1 MAAIQ
6 RVTSPVT
13 FPVLLAA
20 LCAGVAFAGP
30 EVPGAPQEGPIAL
43 VGGTIYPVSGPPVEG
58 GTLVFDQGRITAVSR
73 RVKAPPGAKPIDVR
87 GKRVY
92 PGLINAYSQ
101 LGLVEIGAVRATRDY
116 AETGKINPNVKAEV
130 AVNPDSELIPVTRSG
145 GVLLSL
151 SAPTSGLISGTSAL
165 LQLDGWTGK
174 EMTLKAPVAMHVQ
187 WQRTS
192 PAAVWKQS
200 EAKQDEQTTRD
211 EALALLEQTF
221 ADARSYQKARAAG
234 NEAPGS
240 HPLDVRWEAMLPV
253 LDGKVPL
260 VVAADEIQQIQAAV
274 AFAQREK
281 VKLIIYGG
289 YDAPHCAALLNKH
302 RVPVIVSTVHR
313 LPRRRGDAYDAA
325 YSLPG
330 RLHAAGIEFCIAS
343 QNTSNARNL
352 PYEAATAAGFGL
364 SPDEALKAITLY
376 PAQILGADDRV
387 GSLDAGKDATL
398 IITDGDPLETPTH
411 VEAAFI
417 QGRRVDLDN
426 RHERLWRKYQEKYRR
441 LEQSGK

>member
-1 MAAIQ
+1 MAPIRPIA
-6 RVTSPVT
+6 
-13 FPVLLAA
+13 FPILLFAA
-20 LCAGVAFAGP
+20 CAGVALGGP
-30 EVPGAPQEGPIAL
+30 EIPGAPQEGPIAL
-43 VGGTIYPVSGPPVEG
+43 VGGAVYPVSSPPIDE
-58 GTLVFDQGRITAVSR
+58 GTLVFDRGRITAVGR
-73 RVKAPPGAKPIDVR
+73 RVKIPSGAKRIDAHGR
-87 GKRVY
+87 RVY

-130 AVNPDSELIPVTRSG
+130 AVNPDSALIPVTRSG

-151 SAPTSGLISGTSAL
+151 TAPTSGLISGTSAL
-165 LQLDGWTGK
+165 LQLDGWTWK
-174 EMTLKAPVAMHVQ
+174 EMTLEAPVGMHVQ
-187 WQRTS
+187 WRHTS
-192 PAAVWKQS
+192 PAAVWKPS
-200 EAKQDEQTTRD
+200 ESKQKEQKTRD

-234 NEAPGS
+234 NAGAGP
-240 HPLDVRWEAMLPV
+240 HPLDTRWEAMLPV
-253 LDGKVPL
+253 LEGKVPL

-274 AFAQREK
+274 AFAQREN
-281 VKLIIYGG
+281 VKLILYGG

-330 RLHAAGIEFCIAS
+330 RLHAAGIAFCIAS

-352 PYEAATAAGFGL
+352 PYEAAMAAGYGL
-364 SPDEALKAITLY
+364 PPEEALKAITLY

-387 GSLDAGKDATL
+387 GSLEVGKHATL
-398 IITDGDPLETPTH
+398 IITDGDPLDTPTH

-426 RHERLWRKYQEKYRR
+426 RHKRLWRKYEEKYRR
-441 LEQSGK
+441 LD